1 MNKRRR
7 FPLAAAPF
15 ILWTAVFVAV
25 PLIYIL
31 CMSFMRRADT
41 WGVEA
46 AFTLESYQKL
56 LDPNYLSVFG
66 RSLWLAVLTTPLML
80 VIVPF
85 WTNSLVRIYGW
96 MILLRG
102 QGVVNSLLAALG
114 LIDAPLKLLY
124 NFGAVLVGMV
134 YALIPFMIL
143 SVYNAVAKLDPA
155 LIEAARDL
163 GAGRWRAF
171 WTIPVPMTRAG
182 IMAGCVLVFIPSIGL
197 FFISDLLG
205 GSKTML
211 LGNLIRDELLTARNW
226 PLGAALSVVMMAAT
240 LLVIGGY
247 RRLSGEK
254 SLEGIV

>member
-66 RSLWLAVLTTPLML
+66 RSLWLAVLTTLLTLLIGYPFAYFTAGLPPKKRSLALML

-85 WTNSLVRIYGW
+85 WTNSLVR
-96 MILLRG
+96 
-102 QGVVNSLLAALG
+102 
-114 LIDAPLKLLY
+114 
-124 NFGAVLVGMV
+124 
-134 YALIPFMIL
+134 IPFMIL

-171 WTIPVPMTRAG
+171 WTITVPMTRAG